1 MRIKSNW
8 FKSGRE
14 HTPQELAGAV
24 AFVVWR
30 IADNALKNTR
40 KANFDVEIGNQ
51 YFAFLNEFLFFLIQ
65 IADRIAFRRLTQ
77 ETRFAFTSTLANRVA
92 ETLAENQNRLLG
104 GSQQESK
111 QQFIDLLNQRAD
123 DYADFDYDEDGP
135 SFRFTRYLG
144 YCMNQVMSEKDSG
157 WIIDQMISIEAPGA
171 VEMVEKTLRDLFE
184 TGPRSPP
191 RHRTTV
197 AGD

>member
-24 AFVVWR
+24 AFVIWR

-40 KANFDVEIGNQ
+40 KANFDVEVGNQ

-65 IADRIAFRRLTQ
+65 VADRIAFRRLPQ
-77 ETRFAFTSTLANRVA
+77 EARFAFTSTLANRVA
-92 ETLAENQNRLLG
+92 ETLAENQSRLLG
-104 GSQQESK
+104 GSPHESK

-123 DYADFDYDEDGP
+123 GYADFEYGEDGP

-171 VEMVEKTLRDLFE
+171 VEMVEKTMHNLLTTD
-184 TGPRSPP
+184 PH
-191 RHRTTV
+191 HRT
-197 AGD
+197 AAAH

>member
-24 AFVVWR
+24 SFVVWR

-40 KANFDVEIGNQ
+40 KANFDVEVGNQ

-65 IADRIAFRRLTQ
+65 VTDRIAFRRLPQ
-77 ETRFAFTSTLANRVA
+77 EARFAFTSTLANRVA

-104 GSQQESK
+104 NSQQESK

-123 DYADFDYDEDGP
+123 GYADFDYGEDGP
-135 SFRFTRYLG
+135 SFLFTRYLG

-171 VEMVEKTLRDLFE
+171 VEMVEKTMHNLLTTD
-184 TGPRSPP
+184 PY
-191 RHRTTV
+191 HRTAA
-197 AGD
+197 AGAGAH

>member
-24 AFVVWR
+24 SFVVWR

-77 ETRFAFTSTLANRVA
+77 EARFAFTSTLANRVA

-111 QQFIDLLNQRAD
+111 QQFIDLLNQRAN

-171 VEMVEKTLRDLFE
+171 VEMVEKTMHNLLTTD
-184 TGPRSPP
+184 PH
-191 RHRTTV
+191 HRTTA
-197 AGD
+197 AGAH

>member
-1 MRIKSNW
+1 MRIKSKW
-8 FKSGRE
+8 FKNGRE

-24 AFVVWR
+24 SFVVWR

-40 KANFDVEIGNQ
+40 KANFDVEVGNQ

-65 IADRIAFRRLTQ
+65 VADRIAFRRLPQ
-77 ETRFAFTSTLANRVA
+77 EARFAFTSTLANRVA
-92 ETLAENQNRLLG
+92 ETLAENQSRLLG
-104 GSQQESK
+104 GSQHESK
-111 QQFIDLLNQRAD
+111 RQFIDLLNQRAD
-123 DYADFDYDEDGP
+123 GYADFDYDEDGP

-171 VEMVEKTLRDLFE
+171 VEMVEKTMHNLLTTD
-184 TGPRSPP
+184 PH
-191 RHRTTV
+191 HRT
-197 AGD
+197 AAAH

>member
-24 AFVVWR
+24 AFVIWR

-40 KANFDVEIGNQ
+40 KANFDVEVGNQ

-65 IADRIAFRRLTQ
+65 VTDRIAFRRLPQ
-77 ETRFAFTSTLANRVA
+77 EARFAFTSTLANRVA
-92 ETLAENQNRLLG
+92 ETLAENQSRLLG
-104 GSQQESK
+104 GSPHESK

-123 DYADFDYDEDGP
+123 GYADFDYDEDGP

-171 VEMVEKTLRDLFE
+171 VEMVEKTMHNLL
-184 TGPRSPP
+184 
-191 RHRTTV
+191 TTPNRV
-197 AGD
+197 STDIC